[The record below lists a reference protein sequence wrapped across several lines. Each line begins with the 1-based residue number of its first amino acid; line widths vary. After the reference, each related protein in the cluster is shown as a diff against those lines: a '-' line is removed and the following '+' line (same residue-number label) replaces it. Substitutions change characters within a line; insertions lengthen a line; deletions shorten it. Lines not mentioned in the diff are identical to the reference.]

1 MKCPHCNQ
9 NIESID
15 EFCPYCGMFIHQRE
29 GHILSTI
36 SISKKQVITVILIDI
51 ICLILSLTALPVALF
66 LARAGINNPFLF
78 FYLLL
83 SLSLIPIFTMKREYK
98 KIRILLVMYYASRIV
113 VLINV
118 LLAIYVN
125 IT

>member
-9 NIESID
+9 NLESVD
-15 EFCPYCGMFIHQRE
+15 EFCPHCGMFIYQRE
-29 GHILSTI
+29 GQILSTI
-36 SISKKQVITVILIDI
+36 SISKKQVITIVLIDI
-51 ICLILSLTALPVALF
+51 ICLILSLVALPVTLF
-66 LARAGINNPFLF
+66 LARTGINNPFLF

-83 SLSLIPIFTMKREYK
+83 SLSLIPVFTMKREYQ
-98 KIRILLVMYYASRIV
+98 KIRILHVLYYVSRIV
-113 VLINV
+113 ILINV